1 MGLFDMQYSLGIDAG
16 GTYTDAVILRDSDS
30 KILDTS
36 KAITTY
42 PNLMTG
48 IRNAINKLNPD
59 YLKQVKLVS
68 VSTTLST
75 NTILERTGYPV
86 GLILVGVDTESRELP
101 ADYTITVKGGHD
113 SNGDELQPLD
123 IVAVEQ
129 FAISLKNKVSAFA
142 VSSYFSTRN
151 PEHEDK
157 IKEVILKLTGH
168 PVVCGHEL
176 SQELGAYERAATA
189 VLNAQ
194 LIPIT
199 YQFIHSIITEIKERN
214 LDAKVLMLK
223 CDGSVIDIKGA
234 KLRPIETIFSG
245 PAASIMGASYLSGL
259 DTCAVIDV
267 GGTST
272 DVSIIKNG
280 EPELCE
286 KGAIVGG
293 WQTRVKAIKMESSAN
308 GGDSHIWFKKCIR
321 VGPRRVMPL
330 CVAAVN
336 YPNFKEKLE
345 KNPIP
350 LRTMLNEHTQPT
362 KFFVRTGA
370 TPINPTESEVKL
382 LEAIGD
388 EPLSIHDILNKMKRF
403 PSPEVLDSLLNQRVI
418 QAIGFTPTDALHVLG
433 EYTEWDVGAAQIGAK
448 KLSRFTQMGAIAF
461 CKKVKQQVAKNMAY
475 SLISFIMEGRGKDGI
490 KMMLEKDVPIQYKV
504 NIPIV
509 LLGGPVKAYYGELKS
524 LIDAEII
531 VPKQARVGNAVGAL
545 VGKGIKRIEIIIRP
559 SSMDNPDQ
567 NFLVFTPA
575 GRKKFEHY
583 RTAMEYSQK
592 AGEELILDS
601 MKDFGLPESSIKIDT
616 SIEYLVPPGWKQT
629 PMETKMTFVGVC
641 TPGALID

>member
-1 MGLFDMQYSLGIDAG
+1 MQYSLGIDAG

-30 KILDTS
+30 KILDTG
-36 KAITTY
+36 KAVTTY

-48 IRNAINKLNPD
+48 IRNAINELNPE

-75 NTILERTGYPV
+75 NTILEKTGYPV
-86 GLILVGVDTESRELP
+86 GLILVGNYTVPRELP
-101 ADYTITVKGGHD
+101 ADYTIMVNGGHD

-123 IVAVEQ
+123 IAAVEQ
-129 FAISLKNKVSAFA
+129 FAVSFKNKVSAFA

-151 PEHEDK
+151 PEHEIK

-199 YQFIHSIITEIKERN
+199 YQFIHSIMNEIKERN
-214 LDAKVLMLK
+214 IDAKVLMLK

-245 PAASIMGASYLSGL
+245 PAASIMGASHLSGL

-280 EPELCE
+280 VPELCE
-286 KGAIVGG
+286 KGAVVGG

-321 VGPRRVMPL
+321 VGPRRVIPL
-330 CVAAVN
+330 CFAAVN

-350 LRTMLNEHTQPT
+350 LRTMLNEHLQPT
-362 KFFVRTGA
+362 KFFVSAGA
-370 TPINPTESEVKL
+370 TLNNPTESEQKL

-388 EPLSIHDILNKMKRF
+388 EPVSIHDILNKMNRF
-403 PSPEVLDSLLNQRVI
+403 PSPAVLDSLLNQRAI

-433 EYTEWDVGAAQIGAK
+433 EYTEWDVEAAQIGAR
-448 KLSRFTQMGAIAF
+448 KLSRFTQMGVIAF

-475 SLISFIMEGRGKDGI
+475 SLMSFIMEGKGKDGI
-490 KMMLEKDVPIQYKV
+490 KMLLEKEVPVQYKV

-531 VPKQARVGNAVGAL
+531 VPEQARVGNAVGAL
-545 VGKGIKRIEIIIRP
+545 VGKGIKRIEITIRP
-559 SSMDNPDQ
+559 NSMENPDQ

-592 AGEELILDS
+592 VGEELILDS
-601 MKDFGLPESSIKIDT
+601 MKDFGLPDNSIKIDT
-616 SIEYLVPPGWKQT
+616 SIEYLVPPGWKRT
-629 PMETKMTFVGVC
+629 PMETKITFVGVC
-641 TPGALID
+641 APGFSTD

>member
-1 MGLFDMQYSLGIDAG
+1 MQYSLGIDAG

-30 KILDTS
+30 RILDTS
-36 KAITTY
+36 KATTTY
-42 PNLMTG
+42 PDLMVG
-48 IRNAINKLNPD
+48 IRNAIDKLNPE
-59 YLKQVKLVS
+59 YLKKVKLVS

-86 GLILVGVDTESRELP
+86 GLILVGNYTVPRELP
-101 ADYTITVKGGHD
+101 ADYCITVRGGHD
-113 SNGDELQPLD
+113 SDGDELHPLD
-123 IVAVEQ
+123 LTAVEQ
-129 FAISLKNKVSAFA
+129 FAVSLKKKVSAFA

-151 PEHEDK
+151 PEHELK
-157 IKEVILKLTGH
+157 VKQTILKLTGH

-189 VLNAQ
+189 ILNAQ

-199 YQFIHSIITEIKERN
+199 YQFIHSIMAEVKKRK
-214 LDAKVLMLK
+214 LDAKILMLK

-245 PAASIMGASYLSGL
+245 PAASVMGASYLSGL

-272 DVSIIKNG
+272 DVSLIKKGN
-280 EPELCE
+280 PKLCE
-286 KGAIVGG
+286 KGAVVGG
-293 WQTRVKAIKMESSAN
+293 WQTSVKAIKIESSAN
-308 GGDSHIWFKKCIR
+308 GGDSHVWFKKCIR
-321 VGPRRVMPL
+321 IGPRRVMPL
-330 CVAAVN
+330 CFAAVQ

-345 KNPIP
+345 KNPVP
-350 LRTMLNEHTQPT
+350 LRTMLNEHIQPT
-362 KFFVRTGA
+362 KFFVSTG
-370 TPINPTESEVKL
+370 TDPINPTEIERKL
-382 LEAIGD
+382 LEYIKD
-388 EPLSIHDILNKMKRF
+388 EPLSIHEILNKMRRF
-403 PSPEVLDSLLNQRVI
+403 PSPAVLDSLIQQRAI

-433 EYTEWDVGAAQIGAK
+433 EYTEWDVEAAQIGAK
-448 KLSRFTQMGAIAF
+448 KLSRFTQMGTHAF

-475 SLISFIMEGRGKDGI
+475 SLMSFIMEGRGKDGI
-490 KMMLEKDVPIQYKV
+490 KKLLEEEMPVQYKL

-509 LLGGPVKAYYGELKS
+509 MLGGPVKAYYEEIKA

-531 VPKQARVGNAVGAL
+531 VPEQARVGNAVGAL

-559 SSMDNPDQ
+559 SSMENPDQ

-575 GRKKFEHY
+575 GRKKFEQY
-583 RTAMEYSQK
+583 RMAVEYSHK
-592 AGEELILDS
+592 VGEELILNS

-616 SIEYLVPPGWKQT
+616 SVEYLSPPGWKQT
-629 PMETKMTFVGVC
+629 PMETKIVFVGTC
-641 TPGALID
+641 TPGVITY

>member
-1 MGLFDMQYSLGIDAG
+1 MQYSLGIDAG

-30 KILDTS
+30 KILDTG
-36 KAITTY
+36 KAVTTY

-48 IRNAINKLNPD
+48 IRNAINELNPE

-75 NTILERTGYPV
+75 NTILEKTGYPV
-86 GLILVGVDTESRELP
+86 GLILVGNYTVPRELP
-101 ADYTITVKGGHD
+101 ADYTIMVNGGHD

-123 IVAVEQ
+123 IAAVEQ
-129 FAISLKNKVSAFA
+129 FAVSFKNKVSAFA

-151 PEHEDK
+151 PEHEIK

-199 YQFIHSIITEIKERN
+199 YQFIHSIMNEIKERN
-214 LDAKVLMLK
+214 IDAKVLMLK

-245 PAASIMGASYLSGL
+245 PAASIMGASHLSGL

-280 EPELCE
+280 VPELCE
-286 KGAIVGG
+286 KGAVVGG

-321 VGPRRVMPL
+321 VGPRRVIPL
-330 CVAAVN
+330 CFAAVN

-350 LRTMLNEHTQPT
+350 LRTMLNEHLQPT
-362 KFFVRTGA
+362 KFFVSTGA
-370 TPINPTESEVKL
+370 TLNNPTESEQKL

-388 EPLSIHDILNKMKRF
+388 EPVSIHDILNKMNRF
-403 PSPEVLDSLLNQRVI
+403 PSPAVLDSLLNQRAI

-433 EYTEWDVGAAQIGAK
+433 EYTEWDVEAAQIGAR
-448 KLSRFTQMGAIAF
+448 KLSRFTQMGVIAF

-475 SLISFIMEGRGKDGI
+475 SLMSFIMEGKGKDGI
-490 KMMLEKDVPIQYKV
+490 KMLLEKEVPVQYKV

-531 VPKQARVGNAVGAL
+531 VPEQARVGNAVGAL
-545 VGKGIKRIEIIIRP
+545 VGKGIKRIEITIRP
-559 SSMDNPDQ
+559 NSMENPDQ

-592 AGEELILDS
+592 VGEELILDS
-601 MKDFGLPESSIKIDT
+601 MKDFGLPDNSIKIDT
-616 SIEYLVPPGWKQT
+616 SIEYLVPPGWKRT
-629 PMETKMTFVGVC
+629 PMETKITFVGVC
-641 TPGALID
+641 APGFSTD

>member
-1 MGLFDMQYSLGIDAG
+1 MQYSLGIDAG
-16 GTYTDAVILRDSDS
+16 GTYTDAVILRDLDS
-30 KILDTS
+30 KILDTG
-36 KAITTY
+36 KAVTTY

-48 IRNAINKLNPD
+48 IRNAINELNPE

-75 NTILERTGYPV
+75 NTILEKTGYPV
-86 GLILVGVDTESRELP
+86 GLILVGNYTVPRELP
-101 ADYTITVKGGHD
+101 ADYTIMVNGGHD

-123 IVAVEQ
+123 IAAVEQ
-129 FAISLKNKVSAFA
+129 FAVSFKNKVSAFA

-151 PEHEDK
+151 PEHEIK

-199 YQFIHSIITEIKERN
+199 YQFIHSIMNEIKERN
-214 LDAKVLMLK
+214 IDAKVLMLK

-245 PAASIMGASYLSGL
+245 PAASIMGASHLSGL

-280 EPELCE
+280 VPELCE
-286 KGAIVGG
+286 KGAVVGG

-321 VGPRRVMPL
+321 VGPRRVIPL
-330 CVAAVN
+330 CFAAVN

-350 LRTMLNEHTQPT
+350 LRTMLNEHLQPT
-362 KFFVRTGA
+362 KFFVSTGA
-370 TPINPTESEVKL
+370 TLNNPTESEQKL

-388 EPLSIHDILNKMKRF
+388 EPVSIHDILNKMNRF
-403 PSPEVLDSLLNQRVI
+403 PSPAVLDSLLNQRAI

-433 EYTEWDVGAAQIGAK
+433 EYTEWDVEAAQIGAR
-448 KLSRFTQMGAIAF
+448 KLSRFTQMEVIAF

-475 SLISFIMEGRGKDGI
+475 SLMSFIMEGKGKDGI
-490 KMMLEKDVPIQYKV
+490 KMLLEKEVPVQYKV

-531 VPKQARVGNAVGAL
+531 VPEQARVGNAVGAL
-545 VGKGIKRIEIIIRP
+545 VGKGIKRIEITIRP
-559 SSMDNPDQ
+559 NSMENPDQ

-592 AGEELILDS
+592 VGEELILDS
-601 MKDFGLPESSIKIDT
+601 MKDFGLPDNSIKIDT
-616 SIEYLVPPGWKQT
+616 SIEYLVPPGWKRT
-629 PMETKMTFVGVC
+629 PMETKITFVGVC
-641 TPGALID
+641 APGFSTD

>member
-1 MGLFDMQYSLGIDAG
+1 MQYSLGIDAG

-30 KILDTS
+30 RILDTS

-48 IRNAINKLNPD
+48 IRNAIDKLNPE
-59 YLKQVKLVS
+59 YLSKVKLVS

-86 GLILVGVDTESRELP
+86 GLILVGDYTIPRELP
-101 ADYTITVKGGHD
+101 ADYCITVRGGHD
-113 SNGDELQPLD
+113 NNGDELEPLD
-123 IVAVEQ
+123 ITAVEQ
-129 FAISLKNKVSAFA
+129 FAVSLKKKVSAFA

-151 PEHEDK
+151 PEHELK
-157 IKEVILKLTGH
+157 IKKIILKLTGH

-199 YQFIHSIITEIKERN
+199 YQFINSIISEIKERN
-214 LDAKVLMLK
+214 LEAKILMLK

-245 PAASIMGASYLSGL
+245 PAASIMGASHLSGL

-272 DVSIIKNG
+272 DISIIKKG
-280 EPELCE
+280 VPELCE

-308 GGDSHIWFKKCIR
+308 GGDSHVWFKKCTRI
-321 VGPRRVMPL
+321 GPRRVMPL
-330 CVAAVN
+330 CYAAVK

-345 KNPIP
+345 KNPVP
-350 LRTMLNEHTQPT
+350 LRTMLNEHIQPT
-362 KFFVRTGA
+362 KFFVSTGIV
-370 TPINPTESEVKL
+370 PIDPTENEKKL
-382 LEAIGD
+382 LKFIGD
-388 EPLSIHDILNKMKRF
+388 EPLSIHDILNKTKRF
-403 PSPEVLDSLLNQRVI
+403 PSPAVMDSLIQQRVI

-433 EYTEWDVGAAQIGAK
+433 EYTEWDVEAAQIGAR
-448 KLSRFTQMGAIAF
+448 KLSRFTHMGVHAF
-461 CKKVKQQVAKNMAY
+461 CKRVKHQVAKNMAY
-475 SLISFIMEGRGKDGI
+475 GLMSFMMEGRGKDGI
-490 KMMLEKDVPIQYKV
+490 KKMLEEEIPVQYKV

-509 LLGGPVKAYYGELKS
+509 LLGGPVKAYYEELKG
-524 LIDAEII
+524 LIDAEVI
-531 VPKQARVGNAVGAL
+531 VPEQARVGNAVGAL
-545 VGKGIKRIEIIIRP
+545 VGKGIKRIEITIRP
-559 SSMDNPDQ
+559 YSMENPDQ
-567 NFLVFTPA
+567 KFLVFTPV
-575 GRKKFEHY
+575 GRKKFEQY
-583 RTAMEYSQK
+583 RTAIEYSYK
-592 AGEELILDS
+592 TGEELILDS
-601 MKDFGLPESSIKIDT
+601 MKDFGLSEDSIKIDT
-616 SIEYLVPPGWKQT
+616 SVKYLSPPGWKQT
-629 PMETKMTFVGVC
+629 PMETKITFVGVC
-641 TPGALID
+641 TPGISIN

>member
-1 MGLFDMQYSLGIDAG
+1 MQYSLGIDAG

-30 KILDTS
+30 RILDTS
-36 KAITTY
+36 KATTTY
-42 PNLMTG
+42 PDLMVG
-48 IRNAINKLNPD
+48 IRNAIDKLNPE
-59 YLKQVKLVS
+59 YLKKVKLVS

-86 GLILVGVDTESRELP
+86 GLILVGNYTVPRELP
-101 ADYTITVKGGHD
+101 ADYCITVRGGHD
-113 SNGDELQPLD
+113 SDGDELHPLD
-123 IVAVEQ
+123 LTAVEQ
-129 FAISLKNKVSAFA
+129 FAVSLKKKVSAFA

-151 PEHEDK
+151 PEHELK
-157 IKEVILKLTGH
+157 VKQTILKLTGH

-189 VLNAQ
+189 ILNAQ

-199 YQFIHSIITEIKERN
+199 YQFIHSIMAEVKKRK
-214 LDAKVLMLK
+214 LDAKILMLK

-245 PAASIMGASYLSGL
+245 PAASVMGASYLSGL

-272 DVSIIKNG
+272 DVSLIKKGN
-280 EPELCE
+280 PKLCE
-286 KGAIVGG
+286 KGAVVGG
-293 WQTRVKAIKMESSAN
+293 WQTSVKAIKIESSAN
-308 GGDSHIWFKKCIR
+308 GGDSHVWFKKCIR
-321 VGPRRVMPL
+321 IGPRRVMPL
-330 CVAAVN
+330 CFAAVQ

-345 KNPIP
+345 KNPVP
-350 LRTMLNEHTQPT
+350 LRTMLNEHIQPT
-362 KFFVRTGA
+362 KFFVSTG
-370 TPINPTESEVKL
+370 TDPINPTEIERKL
-382 LEAIGD
+382 LEYIKD
-388 EPLSIHDILNKMKRF
+388 EPLSIHEILNKMRRF
-403 PSPEVLDSLLNQRVI
+403 PSPAVLDSLIQQRAI

-433 EYTEWDVGAAQIGAK
+433 EYTEWDVEAAQIGAK
-448 KLSRFTQMGAIAF
+448 KLSRFTQMGTHAF

-475 SLISFIMEGRGKDGI
+475 SLMSFIMEGRGKDGI
-490 KMMLEKDVPIQYKV
+490 KKLLEEEMPVQYKL

-509 LLGGPVKAYYGELKS
+509 MLGGPVKAYYEEIKA

-531 VPKQARVGNAVGAL
+531 VPEQARVGNAVGAL

-559 SSMDNPDQ
+559 SSMENPDQ

-575 GRKKFEHY
+575 GRKKFEQY
-583 RTAMEYSQK
+583 RMAVEYSHK
-592 AGEELILDS
+592 VGEELILDS

-616 SIEYLVPPGWKQT
+616 SVEYLSPPGWKQT
-629 PMETKMTFVGVC
+629 PMETKIVFVGTC
-641 TPGALID
+641 TPGVITY

>member
-1 MGLFDMQYSLGIDAG
+1 MQYSLGIDAG

-30 KILDTS
+30 RILDAS

-42 PNLMTG
+42 PNLMVG
-48 IRNAINKLNPD
+48 IRNAIDKLNPE
-59 YLKQVKLVS
+59 YLNKVKLVS

-86 GLILVGVDTESRELP
+86 GLILVGDYTIPRKLP
-101 ADYTITVKGGHD
+101 ADYCIAVKGGHD

-123 IVAVEQ
+123 LTAVEQ
-129 FAISLKNKVSAFA
+129 FAVSLKDKVSAFA

-151 PEHEDK
+151 PEHELK
-157 IKEVILKLTGH
+157 IKKKILKLTGY

-199 YQFIHSIITEIKERN
+199 CQFIHSITAEIKERK

-223 CDGSVIDIKGA
+223 CDGSVIDIRGA

-245 PAASIMGASYLSGL
+245 PAASIMGASHLSGL

-272 DVSIIKNG
+272 DVSIMKKG
-280 EPELCE
+280 VPELCE
-286 KGAIVGG
+286 KGAVVGG
-293 WQTRVKAIKMESSAN
+293 WQTRVKAIRMESSAN
-308 GGDSHIWFKKCIR
+308 GGDSHVWFKRCIR
-321 VGPRRVMPL
+321 IGPRRVMPL
-330 CVAAVN
+330 CYAAMR

-345 KNPIP
+345 KNPVP
-350 LRTMLNEHTQPT
+350 LRTMLNEHIQPT
-362 KFFVRTGA
+362 KFFVSTGVSP
-370 TPINPTESEVKL
+370 TNPTENEKKL
-382 LEAIGD
+382 LEFIKD
-388 EPLSIHDILNKMKRF
+388 EPLSIHEILNKMKRF
-403 PSPEVLDSLLNQRVI
+403 PSPAILDSLIQQRVI

-433 EYTEWDVGAAQIGAK
+433 EYTEWDVEAAQIGAK
-448 KLSRFTQMGAIAF
+448 KLSRFTQMGVHAF
-461 CKKVKQQVAKNMAY
+461 CKKVKQQVAKNMVY
-475 SLISFIMEGRGKDGI
+475 SLISFIMEGRGREGI
-490 KMMLEKDVPIQYKV
+490 KKMLGEEGVPVQYKL

-509 LLGGPVKAYYGELKS
+509 LLGGPVKVYYEEIKA

-531 VPKQARVGNAVGAL
+531 VPEQARVGNAVGAL

-559 SSMDNPDQ
+559 SSMENPDQ

-575 GRKKFEHY
+575 GREKFEQY
-583 RTAMEYSQK
+583 QMAVEYSYK
-592 AGEELILDS
+592 TGEELILDS
-601 MKDFGLPESSIKIDT
+601 MKDFGLPEGSIKIDT
-616 SIEYLVPPGWKQT
+616 SVEYLSPPGWKQT
-629 PMETKMTFVGVC
+629 PMETKITFVGIC
-641 TPGALID
+641 TPGITTN

>member
-1 MGLFDMQYSLGIDAG
+1 MQYSLGIDAG

-30 KILDTS
+30 KILDTG
-36 KAITTY
+36 KAVTTY

-48 IRNAINKLNPD
+48 IRNAINELNPE

-75 NTILERTGYPV
+75 NTILEKTGYPV
-86 GLILVGVDTESRELP
+86 GLILVGNYTVPRELP
-101 ADYTITVKGGHD
+101 ADYTIMVNGGHD

-123 IVAVEQ
+123 IAAVEQ
-129 FAISLKNKVSAFA
+129 FAVSFKNKVSAFA

-151 PEHEDK
+151 PEHEIK

-199 YQFIHSIITEIKERN
+199 YKFIHSIMNEIKERN
-214 LDAKVLMLK
+214 IDAKVLMLK

-245 PAASIMGASYLSGL
+245 PAASIMGASHLSGL

-280 EPELCE
+280 VPELCE
-286 KGAIVGG
+286 KGAVVGG

-321 VGPRRVMPL
+321 VGPRRVIPL
-330 CVAAVN
+330 CFAAVN

-350 LRTMLNEHTQPT
+350 LRTMLNEHLQPT
-362 KFFVRTGA
+362 KFFVSTGA
-370 TPINPTESEVKL
+370 TLNNPTESEQKL

-388 EPLSIHDILNKMKRF
+388 EPVSIHDILNKMNRF
-403 PSPEVLDSLLNQRVI
+403 PSPAVLDSLLNQRAI

-433 EYTEWDVGAAQIGAK
+433 EYTEWDVEAAQIGAR
-448 KLSRFTQMGAIAF
+448 KLSRFTQMGVIAF

-475 SLISFIMEGRGKDGI
+475 SLMSFIMEGKGKDGI
-490 KMMLEKDVPIQYKV
+490 KMLLEKEVPVQYKV

-531 VPKQARVGNAVGAL
+531 VPEQARVGNAVGAL
-545 VGKGIKRIEIIIRP
+545 VGKGIKRIEITIRP
-559 SSMDNPDQ
+559 NSMENPDQ

-592 AGEELILDS
+592 VGEELILDS
-601 MKDFGLPESSIKIDT
+601 MKDFGLPDNSIKIDT
-616 SIEYLVPPGWKQT
+616 SIEYLVPPGWKRT
-629 PMETKMTFVGVC
+629 PMETKITFVGVC
-641 TPGALID
+641 APGFSTD

>member
-1 MGLFDMQYSLGIDAG
+1 MQYSLGIDAG

-30 KILDTS
+30 RILDTS

-42 PNLMTG
+42 PNLMVG
-48 IRNAINKLNPD
+48 IRNAIDKLNPE
-59 YLKQVKLVS
+59 YLSRVKLVS

-86 GLILVGVDTESRELP
+86 GLILVGDYTIPRELP
-101 ADYTITVKGGHD
+101 ADYCITVKGGHD
-113 SNGDELQPLD
+113 NNGDELQPLD
-123 IVAVEQ
+123 LTAVEQ
-129 FAISLKNKVSAFA
+129 FAMNLKNKVSVFA

-151 PEHEDK
+151 PEHELI
-157 IKEVILKLTGH
+157 IKKTILKLTGH

-176 SQELGAYERAATA
+176 SQELGACERAATA

-199 YQFIHSIITEIKERN
+199 CQFINSITTEIKERK
-214 LDAKVLMLK
+214 LDAKILMLK
-223 CDGSVIDIKGA
+223 CDGSVIDIRGA

-245 PAASIMGASYLSGL
+245 PAASIMGASHLSGL

-272 DVSIIKNG
+272 DVSIMKQG
-280 EPELCE
+280 VPELCE
-286 KGAIVGG
+286 KGAVVGG

-308 GGDSHIWFKKCIR
+308 GGDSHVWFKRCVRI
-321 VGPRRVMPL
+321 GPRRVMPL
-330 CVAAVN
+330 CYAAIQ

-345 KNPIP
+345 KNPVP
-350 LRTMLNEHTQPT
+350 LRTMLNEHIQPT
-362 KFFVRTGA
+362 KFFVSTGVN
-370 TPINPTESEVKL
+370 PINPTESEKKL
-382 LEAIGD
+382 LEIIKD
-388 EPLSIHDILNKMKRF
+388 EPLSIHEILNKMKRF
-403 PSPEVLDSLLNQRVI
+403 PSPAVLDSLIQQRVI

-433 EYTEWDVGAAQIGAK
+433 EYTEWDVEAAQIGAK
-448 KLSRFTQMGAIAF
+448 KLSRFTQMGVYAF

-475 SLISFIMEGRGKDGI
+475 SLISFIMEGRGKEGI
-490 KMMLEKDVPIQYKV
+490 KKMLEEEVPVQYKL

-509 LLGGPVKAYYGELKS
+509 LLGGPVKVFCEEIKA

-531 VPKQARVGNAVGAL
+531 VPEQAEVGNAVGAL

-559 SSMDNPDQ
+559 SSMENPDQ

-575 GRKKFEHY
+575 GREKFEQY
-583 RTAMEYSQK
+583 QMAVEYSHK
-592 AGEELILDS
+592 TGEELILDS
-601 MKDFGLPESSIKIDT
+601 MKDFGLPEGSIKINT
-616 SIEYLVPPGWKQT
+616 SVEYLSPPGWKQT
-629 PMETKMTFVGVC
+629 PMETKITFVGIC
-641 TPGALID
+641 TPGITTN

>member
-1 MGLFDMQYSLGIDAG
+1 MQYSLGIDAG

-30 KILDTS
+30 KILDTG
-36 KAITTY
+36 KAVTTY

-48 IRNAINKLNPD
+48 IRNAINELNPE

-75 NTILERTGYPV
+75 NTILEKTGYPV
-86 GLILVGVDTESRELP
+86 GLILVGNYTVPRELP
-101 ADYTITVKGGHD
+101 ADYTIMVNGGHD

-123 IVAVEQ
+123 IAAVEQ
-129 FAISLKNKVSAFA
+129 FAVSFKNKVSAFA

-151 PEHEDK
+151 PEHEIK

-199 YQFIHSIITEIKERN
+199 YQFIHSIMNEIKERN
-214 LDAKVLMLK
+214 IDAKVLMLK
-223 CDGSVIDIKGA
+223 CDGSVIDIKGT

-245 PAASIMGASYLSGL
+245 PAASIMGASHLSGL

-280 EPELCE
+280 VPELCE
-286 KGAIVGG
+286 KGAVVGG

-321 VGPRRVMPL
+321 VGPRRVIPL
-330 CVAAVN
+330 CFAAVN

-350 LRTMLNEHTQPT
+350 LRTMLNEHLQPT
-362 KFFVRTGA
+362 KFFVSTGA
-370 TPINPTESEVKL
+370 TLNNPTESEQKL

-388 EPLSIHDILNKMKRF
+388 EPVSIHDILNKMNRF
-403 PSPEVLDSLLNQRVI
+403 PSPAVLDSLLNQRAI

-433 EYTEWDVGAAQIGAK
+433 EYTEWDVEAAQIGAR
-448 KLSRFTQMGAIAF
+448 KLSRFTQMGVIAF

-475 SLISFIMEGRGKDGI
+475 SLMSFIMEGKGKDGI
-490 KMMLEKDVPIQYKV
+490 KMLLEKEVPVQYKV

-531 VPKQARVGNAVGAL
+531 VPEQARVGNAVGAL
-545 VGKGIKRIEIIIRP
+545 VGKGIKRIEITIRP
-559 SSMDNPDQ
+559 NSMENPDQ

-592 AGEELILDS
+592 VGEELILDS
-601 MKDFGLPESSIKIDT
+601 MKDFGLPDNSIKIDT
-616 SIEYLVPPGWKQT
+616 SIEYLVPPGWKRT
-629 PMETKMTFVGVC
+629 PMETKITFVGVC
-641 TPGALID
+641 APGFSTD